1 MKYNRTY
8 KIGNIK
14 TRKQGI
20 TVKKTIAAL
29 CLLFLTEIAHASD
42 QISMFVGE
50 IKILEVGAI
59 DRVAVGKGDL
69 LSTTILEN
77 GQLLVLAEK
86 AGETTVHIWYSDGA
100 ESDVKIQVLDADS
113 NRIVLELRTLL
124 ADLHGVEVKEVGQK
138 IFLTGTLNC
147 IAGQE
152 QCAEEEVV
160 KNVLAAYQN
169 VINLTRKQE
178 ERVPNILPSN
188 KMVSMDVKITEFNT
202 SKLTSLG
209 IDWSNAINGPAAAA
223 VLESGNKIFRPGAPA
238 AVAPSFLG
246 ALPTEVKTPIGY
258 FGIATELLSTINLL
272 VQTGDAIILAEPK
285 LSARSGG
292 KADFLAGGEIPIVTA
307 GGLGTTNV
315 EFKQFGI
322 ILGISPVVD
331 DENNIVATV
340 STEVSA
346 VDDSIAV
353 STGSGTVPGFLTRKT
368 STEVSMHDKDTLVMS
383 GLVNRDT
390 GQSIDKFPI
399 LGDIP
404 VLGELF
410 KSTDW
415 RNKLTE
421 LVIFV
426 TPTVY
431 DAKSQYNQE
440 RVNRRQE
447 LIETYK
453 KNVDRGDLIIE

>member
-1 MKYNRTY
+1 M
-8 KIGNIK
+8 NI
-14 TRKQGI
+14 
-20 TVKKTIAAL
+20 VKKIITAIY
-29 CLLFLTEIAHASD
+29 LLFLTFTATASD
-42 QISMFVGE
+42 QISMFIGE

-100 ESDVKIQVLDADS
+100 ESDVKIQVLEADS
-113 NRIVLELRTLL
+113 NRVVLELRTLL
-124 ADLHGVEVKEVGQK
+124 ADLRNVEVKEIGQK
-138 IFLTGTLNC
+138 LFLTGTLNC
-147 IAGQE
+147 FAGQE
-152 QCAEEEVV
+152 TCQDSEII
-160 KNVLAAYQN
+160 KTILAAYPN
-169 VINLTRKQE
+169 VINLTRVQQE
-178 ERVPNILPSN
+178 TLPNILPSN

-209 IDWSNAINGPAAAA
+209 IDWSNAINGPAAAG
-223 VLESGNKIFRPGAPA
+223 VLEQGNNIFRPAAPTT
-238 AVAPSFLG
+238 VAPSFLG
-246 ALPTEVKTPIGY
+246 TLPAAAVETPLGY

-292 KADFLAGGEIPIVTA
+292 KADFLAGGEIPVVTS

-331 DENNIVATV
+331 DENNIFATV

-346 VDDSIAV
+346 VDTSIAV
-353 STGSGTVPGFLTRKT
+353 STGSGSVPGFLTRKT
-368 STEVSMHDKDTLVMS
+368 STEVSMHDKETLVMS

-390 GQSIDKFPI
+390 GESVDKFPI

-404 VLGELF
+404 ILGALF
-410 KSTDW
+410 RSTDW

-426 TPTVY
+426 TPTVF
-431 DAKSQYNQE
+431 DAKSQYNQN
-440 RVNRRQE
+440 RINRRKQ
-447 LIETYK
+447 LIDTFEQ
-453 KNVDRGDLIIE
+453 NVDRGDLIID

>member
-1 MKYNRTY
+1 MK
-8 KIGNIK
+8 KI
-14 TRKQGI
+14 I
-20 TVKKTIAAL
+20 TAIY
-29 CLLFLTEIAHASD
+29 LLFLTFTATASD
-42 QISMFVGE
+42 QISMFIGE

-100 ESDVKIQVLDADS
+100 ESDVKIQVLEADS
-113 NRIVLELRTLL
+113 NRVVLELRTLL
-124 ADLHGVEVKEVGQK
+124 ADLRNVEVKEIGQK
-138 IFLTGTLNC
+138 LFLTGTLNC
-147 IAGQE
+147 FAGQE
-152 QCAEEEVV
+152 TCQDSEII
-160 KNVLAAYQN
+160 KTILAAYPN
-169 VINLTRKQE
+169 VINLTRVQQE
-178 ERVPNILPSN
+178 TLPNILPSN

-209 IDWSNAINGPAAAA
+209 VDWSNAINGPSAA
-223 VLESGNKIFRPGAPA
+223 VVFDPARNDTFRTGAPA
-238 AVAPSFLG
+238 SVAPSFL
-246 ALPTEVKTPIGY
+246 ATLPTGFGSPVGY
-258 FGIATELLSTINLL
+258 FGIATEILSSINLL

-292 KADFLAGGEIPIVTA
+292 KADFLAGGEIPVVTS

-331 DENNIVATV
+331 DENNIFATV
-340 STEVSA
+340 ATEVSA

-353 STGSGTVPGFLTRKT
+353 STGSGSVPGFLTRKT
-368 STEVSMHDKDTLVMS
+368 STEVSMHDKETLVMS

-390 GQSIDKFPI
+390 GKSIDKFPI
-399 LGDIP
+399 LGDLP
-404 VLGELF
+404 VLGALF

-431 DAKSQYNQE
+431 DAKSQYNQD
-440 RVNRRQE
+440 RINRRQQ
-447 LIETYK
+447 LIDTYK
-453 KNVDRGDLIIE
+453 KNVDRDDLIID

>member
-1 MKYNRTY
+1 MK
-8 KIGNIK
+8 KI
-14 TRKQGI
+14 I
-20 TVKKTIAAL
+20 TAIY
-29 CLLFLTEIAHASD
+29 LLFLTFTATASD
-42 QISMFVGE
+42 QISMFIGE

-100 ESDVKIQVLDADS
+100 ESDVKIQVLEADS
-113 NRIVLELRTLL
+113 NRVVLELRTLL
-124 ADLHGVEVKEVGQK
+124 ADLRNVEVKEIGQK
-138 IFLTGTLNC
+138 LFLTGTLNC
-147 IAGQE
+147 FAGQE
-152 QCAEEEVV
+152 TCQDSEII
-160 KNVLAAYQN
+160 KTILAAYPN
-169 VINLTRKQE
+169 VINLTRVQQE
-178 ERVPNILPSN
+178 TLPNILPSN

-209 IDWSNAINGPAAAA
+209 IDWSNAINGPAAAG
-223 VLESGNKIFRPGAPA
+223 VLEQGNNIFRPAAPTT
-238 AVAPSFLG
+238 VAPSFLG
-246 ALPTEVKTPIGY
+246 TLPAAAVETPLGY

-292 KADFLAGGEIPIVTA
+292 KADFLAGGEIPVVTS

-331 DENNIVATV
+331 DENNIFATV

-346 VDDSIAV
+346 VDTSIAV
-353 STGSGTVPGFLTRKT
+353 STGSGSVPGFLTRKT
-368 STEVSMHDKDTLVMS
+368 STEVSMHDKETLVMS

-390 GQSIDKFPI
+390 GESVDKFPI

-404 VLGELF
+404 ILGALF
-410 KSTDW
+410 RSTDW

-426 TPTVY
+426 TPTVF
-431 DAKSQYNQE
+431 DAKSQYNQN
-440 RVNRRQE
+440 RINRRKQ
-447 LIETYK
+447 LIDTFEQ
-453 KNVDRGDLIIE
+453 NVDRGDLIID

>member
-1 MKYNRTY
+1 M
-8 KIGNIK
+8 NI
-14 TRKQGI
+14 
-20 TVKKTIAAL
+20 VKKIITAIYL
-29 CLLFLTEIAHASD
+29 LLFTLTATASD
-42 QISMFVGE
+42 QVSMFIGE

-100 ESDVKIQVLDADS
+100 ESDVKVQILESDT
-113 NRIVLELRTLL
+113 NRVVLELRTLL
-124 ADLHGVEVKEVGQK
+124 ADLRNVEVKEIGQK
-138 IFLTGTLNC
+138 LFLTGTLNC
-147 IAGQE
+147 FAGQDTC
-152 QCAEEEVV
+152 QDAEVI
-160 KNVLAAYQN
+160 KTILAAYPN
-169 VINLTRKQE
+169 VINLTRVQQE
-178 ERVPNILPSN
+178 TLPNILPSN

-209 IDWSNAINGPAAAA
+209 VDWSNAINGPSAA
-223 VLESGNKIFRPGAPA
+223 VVFDPARNDTFRTGAPA
-238 AVAPSFLG
+238 SVAPSFL
-246 ALPTEVKTPIGY
+246 ATLPTGFGSPVGY
-258 FGIATELLSTINLL
+258 FGIATEILSSINLL

-292 KADFLAGGEIPIVTA
+292 KADFLAGGEIPVVTS

-331 DENNIVATV
+331 DENNIFATV
-340 STEVSA
+340 ATEVSA

-353 STGSGTVPGFLTRKT
+353 STGSGSVPGFLTRKT
-368 STEVSMHDKDTLVMS
+368 STEVSMHDKETLVMS

-390 GQSIDKFPI
+390 GKSIDKFPI
-399 LGDIP
+399 LGDLP
-404 VLGELF
+404 VLGALF

-431 DAKSQYNQE
+431 DAKSQYNQD
-440 RVNRRQE
+440 RINRRQQ
-447 LIETYK
+447 LIDTYK
-453 KNVDRGDLIIE
+453 KNVDRDDLIID